1 MCKIFLTLLLFLFTF
16 THPLGVQA
24 ITADSYFEDFD
35 DRIDES
41 TVDEVD
47 SWSVDQGENNN
58 ARTQDRTA
66 YDDVGNSLEI
76 RGAGTPVSVTRSSTY
91 GNITPC
97 WVEFFINPGLGSQER
112 SVPTGKIAALT
123 FDYTGKVYASN
134 GSSWEDTGVTFNT
147 GEWYRV
153 ILKVDFDDHL
163 YDVYIEPTAEPEAQF
178 IADKTDLAFIDTS
191 IDSLSQIS
199 LDGVYSTIRD
209 DDTYIDN
216 LCVYFVDRLEVT
228 TALQTLRED
237 TPSEAIT
244 VQLQNAYSEPQTA
257 WTDFYVDL
265 KSTSATG
272 QFSLSKTDW
281 SSVSQV
287 IIPDDAQE
295 VTFYYKDSS
304 QGTPVITATE
314 YPDRGWDEASQ
325 EIEIAAEVA
334 SFNVAATTP
343 QVAGQAFNV
352 TITANNDEGEVD
364 KLYAGEVSLL
374 TEYISPSSGNLSI
387 SPSSVTEFT
396 DGMAQLA
403 IQYPDS
409 GTIEIVVQDVAD
421 STKTGSSGEILV
433 TPAAFAASA
442 DSSQVVNKTFSLKVS
457 ALNAQG
463 EVTPNYQGPVSLS
476 VVAVSPEETSGT
488 ISLTS
493 LSSDDFSAGIADR
506 NLAYNRWGTI
516 KIKAYDTVYSD
527 KTGISE
533 TISFMP
539 NRLLVEAEAS
549 SADRNF
555 YYVGESIEIM
565 LSALDIND
573 EVITNYQGS
582 VDISTTLGLS
592 LAEEYQ
598 FVASDQGKHSFVT
611 SASSAGFYD
620 ASFEDKGAALTA
632 EFSQI
637 QVKNAILQVISSVAT
652 IGTTEV
658 TVQLTDDD
666 GNIIATEND
675 LSVQV
680 ILEEEYENSSASSS
694 ATDAPTIFK
703 NGVAKILITDNQP
716 ETVIISPSSEY
727 DFTVKKGT
735 VTFGRIAKTGIGALM
750 WREIK
755 D

>member
-1 MCKIFLTLLLFLFTF
+1 
-16 THPLGVQA
+16 
-24 ITADSYFEDFD
+24 
-35 DRIDES
+35 
-41 TVDEVD
+41 
-47 SWSVDQGENNN
+47 
-58 ARTQDRTA
+58 
-66 YDDVGNSLEI
+66 
-76 RGAGTPVSVTRSSTY
+76 
-91 GNITPC
+91 
-97 WVEFFINPGLGSQER
+97 
-112 SVPTGKIAALT
+112 
-123 FDYTGKVYASN
+123 
-134 GSSWEDTGVTFNT
+134 
-147 GEWYRV
+147 
-153 ILKVDFDDHL
+153 
-163 YDVYIEPTAEPEAQF
+163 
-178 IADKTDLAFIDTS
+178 
-191 IDSLSQIS
+191 
-199 LDGVYSTIRD
+199 
-209 DDTYIDN
+209 
-216 LCVYFVDRLEVT
+216 
-228 TALQTLRED
+228 
-237 TPSEAIT
+237 
-244 VQLQNAYSEPQTA
+244 
-257 WTDFYVDL
+257 
-265 KSTSATG
+265 
-272 QFSLSKTDW
+272 
-281 SSVSQV
+281 
-287 IIPDDAQE
+287 
-295 VTFYYKDSS
+295 
-304 QGTPVITATE
+304 
-314 YPDRGWDEASQ
+314 
-325 EIEIAAEVA
+325 
-334 SFNVAATTP
+334 
-343 QVAGQAFNV
+343 
-352 TITANNDEGEVD
+352 
-364 KLYAGEVSLL
+364 
-374 TEYISPSSGNLSI
+374 
-387 SPSSVTEFT
+387 
-396 DGMAQLA
+396 
-403 IQYPDS
+403 
-409 GTIEIVVQDVAD
+409 
-421 STKTGSSGEILV
+421 
-433 TPAAFAASA
+433 
-442 DSSQVVNKTFSLKVS
+442 
-457 ALNAQG
+457 
-463 EVTPNYQGPVSLS
+463 
-476 VVAVSPEETSGT
+476 
-488 ISLTS
+488 
-493 LSSDDFSAGIADR
+493 
-506 NLAYNRWGTI
+506 
-516 KIKAYDTVYSD
+516 
-527 KTGISE
+527 
-533 TISFMP
+533 MP